1 MSQIFEK
8 PVEAEVKV
16 PDIEEVVAPAP
27 VKEKKKR
34 QSHLTEERKAELK
47 IIRVAALKK
56 GREAK
61 KLKREA
67 EAASKVKAQET
78 TNEEEKPLSPIKEI
92 VNEESEKPKKEKVE
106 KKPRG
111 YKSINNTEV
120 ELLKKDKKIK
130 ELEHENETRTIKQEI
145 ISWKNEN
152 RLLKEQL
159 EKLKKEQQVKEESK
173 VVVREKKVEF
183 QEKPKP
189 KIELPLKE
197 KKKFHSRRVFGF

>member
-1 MSQIFEK
+1 MSEIF
-8 PVEAEVKV
+8 VEPEEIKA
-16 PDIEEVVAPAP
+16 IEEVEEAPKP
-27 VKEKKKR
+27 KEKKVKK
-34 QSHLTEERKAELK
+34 QHISDERKEELK

-61 KLKREA
+61 KAKREA
-67 EAASKVKAQET
+67 EAKAKADNQET
-78 TNEEEKPLSPIKEI
+78 KKEEEKCLSPIKEI
-92 VNEESEKPKKEKVE
+92 VVEESEKPKKEKSE

-111 YKSINNTEV
+111 YKSVNNSEI

-159 EKLKKEQQVKEESK
+159 EKLKKEQSVKEETK

-189 KIELPLKE
+189 KIVLPVKE

>member
-1 MSQIFEK
+1 MSEIFEK

-16 PDIEEVVAPAP
+16 PDIEEVVEVPKT
-27 VKEKKKR
+27 KEKKKR

-47 IIRVAALKK
+47 IIRVEALKK

-78 TNEEEKPLSPIKEI
+78 KKEEEKCLLPIKEI
-92 VNEESEKPKKEKVE
+92 VDEESEKPKKEKVE
-106 KKPRG
+106 KKPRS
-111 YKSINNTEV
+111 YKSVNNSEV

-159 EKLKKEQQVKEESK
+159 EKLKKEQPVKEETK
-173 VVVREKKVEF
+173 VVVREKKVEVK
-183 QEKPKP
+183 EKPKP
-189 KIELPLKE
+189 NIVLPLKE

>member
-1 MSQIFEK
+1 MSEIF
-8 PVEAEVKV
+8 VEPEEIKA
-16 PDIEEVVAPAP
+16 IEEVVEPP
-27 VKEKKKR
+27 KPKEKKVKK
-34 QSHLTEERKAELK
+34 QHISDERKAELK
-47 IIRVAALKK
+47 IIRVEALKR

-61 KLKREA
+61 KLKRDLEA
-67 EAASKVKAQET
+67 KAKADNQET
-78 TNEEEKPLSPIKEI
+78 KKEEAKPLLPIKEI
-92 VNEESEKPKKEKVE
+92 VEEESEKPKKEKVE

-111 YKSINNTEV
+111 YKSINNSEV

-159 EKLKKEQQVKEESK
+159 EKLKKEKPVKEETK
-173 VVVREKKVEF
+173 VVLREKKVEF